1 MSWYVRN
8 LSLAERVV
16 AGIFVLFTL
25 SATLGTGEHYFVDI
39 VVAVPFSLLV
49 IVIAELATRRRWR
62 TLTFPLTASLGL
74 MVSWIAALRFAPKL
88 FWLSAVVPWGAG
100 LATLLLSFLAC
111 KNCQVYLLL
120 RRTFRSNPEHCLL
133 PIRAIPRRTW
143 FRPTSETSRRTN
155 GGDFAIDPAAS
166 ARW

>member
-1 MSWYVRN
+1 
-8 LSLAERVV
+8 V

-49 IVIAELATRRRWR
+49 IVIADLATRRRWR

-88 FWLSAVVPWGAG
+88 FWLSPVVPWGAC
-100 LATLLLSFLAC
+100 LATLLLSFFAC
-111 KNCQVYLLL
+111 KKLPGLSPSAESLPLESGTLLA
-120 RRTFRSNPEHCLL
+120 SDQCHS
-133 PIRAIPRRTW
+133 A
-143 FRPTSETSRRTN
+143 PTMVST
-155 GGDFAIDPAAS
+155 D
-166 ARW
+166 